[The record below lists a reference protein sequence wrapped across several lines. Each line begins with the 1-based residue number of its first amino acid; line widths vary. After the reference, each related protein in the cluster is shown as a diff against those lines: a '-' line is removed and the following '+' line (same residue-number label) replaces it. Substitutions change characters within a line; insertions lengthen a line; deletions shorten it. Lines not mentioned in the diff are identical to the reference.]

1 MGLSNDNDRKTP
13 KRAVMKN
20 TLFLFMVLLGAVS
33 AMAQPTL
40 TVGTQTPS
48 FTENY
53 TAAYLEV
60 SGNFSPGPSGENQ
73 NWMFNDLPA
82 PQLTTGMALAP
93 ISFGQNYEDYS
104 GADFVWILAGLGA
117 QNYYAIE
124 GDNMRLMGGV
134 GLNFSGDV
142 VTQVV
147 YSQGETGLQYPITFN
162 TTYDYSSS
170 FTTTVLGSTTFPGSR
185 NGTVTADGYGTITTP
200 YGTYEDVL
208 RIVISST
215 DSEGFSETQYSWLK
229 PGTFVPIMV
238 YTTNSD
244 PEVLDN
250 VYYSRFDGISS
261 TREQAYDFGLRI
273 AGNPLRDRIQL
284 VGALEE
290 LMQLDVQ
297 VVNQLGQRIAT
308 QLVGDQI
315 SLPPG
320 PAGTY
325 YLLLSGERGQQLLPF
340 MRQ

>member
-1 MGLSNDNDRKTP
+1 
-13 KRAVMKN
+13 MKN
-20 TLFLFMVLLGAVS
+20 TLFLFLTLLTAAS
-33 AMAQPTL
+33 ATAQPTL
-40 TVGTQTPS
+40 TVETQTPT

-53 TAAYLEV
+53 TAAYMEV
-60 SGNFSPGPSGENQ
+60 SGSFSPGPGGANQ
-73 NWMFNDLPA
+73 NWVFTNLPA
-82 PQLTTGMALAP
+82 PELTTGMALAP
-93 ISFGQNYEDYS
+93 TSFGQNSEDYP

-117 QNYYAIE
+117 QNYYTIE

-162 TTYDYSSS
+162 TTYNYSST
-170 FTTTVLGSTTFPGSR
+170 FTTTVFGTTTFPGLR

-208 RIVISST
+208 RLVISST
-215 DSEGFSETQYSWLK
+215 DSEGLSETQYSWLQA
-229 PGTFVPIMV
+229 GTFVPVMV

-261 TREQAYDFGLRI
+261 TQELAYNYGLKI

-290 LMQLDVQ
+290 LTRLDIQ
-297 VVNQLGQRIAT
+297 VVNQLGQRMEA

-315 SLPPG
+315 SLSAG

-325 YLLLSGERGQQLLPF
+325 YLLLSGERGQQLLSF
-340 MRQ
+340 VRQ